1 MNIKLKNLDNTP
13 VNSPLEIYAI
23 MQRILMR
30 ESKIE
35 RNREHL
41 WVISLDTMNQIL
53 NIELVS
59 LGTVNK
65 TIVEPMEV
73 LSVPLQKKAVKIVM
87 VHNHP
92 SGHVEPSDKDLDVT
106 DRILQAARIMRI
118 QLIDHLIIT
127 EKTFYSFA
135 DSGLLKTLKDNS
147 NYLTQYEVKEH
158 HEKSALA
165 IGVKQGMKDQLREIA
180 RTMKAQGF
188 DVETIMKITGLPK
201 ATIVKLK
208 VQE

>member
-1 MNIKLKNLDNTP
+1 MNIKLKNLDNAQ

-23 MQRILMR
+23 MQRILLR

-41 WVISLDTMNQIL
+41 WVMSLDTMNQLL

-59 LGTVNK
+59 LGTVK
-65 TIVEPMEV
+65 RTIVEPMEV
-73 LSVPLQKKAVKIVM
+73 LSVPLQKKAVKIVLI
-87 VHNHP
+87 HNHP
-92 SGHVEPSDKDLDVT
+92 SGHVEPSPQDIDVT

-118 QLIDHLIIT
+118 ELIDHLIIT
-127 EKTFYSFA
+127 EKKFYSFA
-135 DSGLLKTLKDNS
+135 DTGLLQQIRENS
-147 NYLTQYEVKEH
+147 NYLTRYEVKEY

-165 IGVKQGMKDQLREIA
+165 IGVREGMKNQLREVA

-188 DVETIMKITGLPK
+188 EVEAIMNVTGLPK

-208 VQE
+208 VQQ